1 MAQGLYIA
9 GTEASN
15 GKSVIVLAMMEHLM
29 GHGRRTGF
37 FRPVIRSEE
46 GRDSLIHLIQTRYA
60 LEYPYDAM
68 YGCTYENA
76 RNLITAGKLNSLYSI
91 ILEKYKA
98 LEEKCDFVLC
108 CGTDYTGVSAA
119 LEFDVNVDV
128 ATNLGCL
135 MLPVIKGNGRKP
147 GQLTPFVQALIK
159 SLHEK
164 KCETIAVIINRVIPD
179 HAAGV
184 KKALKETLQD
194 SVPVYVIPEH
204 PVLGKPTIGEIAS
217 ALKAEWI
224 SRDDEAMDR
233 EVTHFQV
240 AAMELPNFLDHLEAG
255 SLIITPGDRSDM
267 ILGSILSDTSDA
279 YPRISGLLLSGNLKP
294 APQVQ
299 RLIEGLHTA
308 PVPVFMVGTDTFTTA
323 TNASK
328 ILAVITPESKRK
340 IAAALGII
348 EENVDIAELEKLIS
362 GAPSKGITPLM
373 FEYELINRAKEVRQ
387 HIVLPEGLDERIL
400 RAAEILLLRG
410 VADITL
416 LGEPDE
422 VAHKINTLG
431 LSLEEATIINP
442 ADSDLRE
449 KFAAAYFELR
459 RHKGISEQMAYDTMA
474 DVSYFGTMMVHSGK
488 TDGMVSGAV
497 HTTQHT
503 IRPSFEIIK
512 TKPGCS
518 IVSSVFL
525 MCLADRVLVY
535 GDCAVNPDPTAEQ
548 LADIAISSAETAV
561 MFGIV
566 PRVALLSYSTGKSGK
581 GKDVEKVRKATDI
594 ARELRPEL
602 KLEGPIQYDAAVDS
616 AVAKTKM
623 PDSDVAGRATVFIF
637 PDLNTG
643 NNTYKAVQR
652 SAGAVAIG
660 PILQGLNKPV
670 NDLSR
675 GCTIPDIVNTVT
687 ITAIQAQENT
697 RGSGN
702 D

>member
-267 ILGSILSDTSDA
+267 ILGSILSDTSNA

>member
-147 GQLTPFVQALIK
+147 GQLTAFVQALIK

-164 KCETIAVIINRVIPD
+164 KCEIIAVIINRVIPD

-267 ILGSILSDTSDA
+267 ILGSILSDTSNA

>member
-1 MAQGLYIA
+1 MSQGVYIA
-9 GTEASN
+9 GTEAQN
-15 GKSVIVLAMMEHLM
+15 GKSVVVLALMEHFA
-29 GHGRRTGF
+29 GHGRKAGL
-37 FRPVIRSEE
+37 FRPVIRHEE
-46 GRDSLIHLIQTRYA
+46 GRDSLIHLINMRYT
-60 LEYPYDAM
+60 LEFPYEAM
-68 YGCTYENA
+68 YGCNIETA
-76 RNLITAGKLNSLYSI
+76 RSLITEGRIKELYSL

-98 LEEKCDFVLC
+98 LEKQCDFVLSV
-108 CGTDYTGVSAA
+108 GTDYTGVSDA
-119 LEFDVNVDV
+119 LEFDFNVDV
-128 ATNLGCL
+128 ANHLGCL
-135 MLPVIKGNGRKP
+135 VLPVIKGHGRKAL
-147 GQLTPFVQALIK
+147 QLAEFTRALLKTLKELNCSI
-159 SLHEK
+159 LAA
-164 KCETIAVIINRVIPD
+164 IVNRVIPEEID
-179 HAAGV
+179 LMQEELNESRKDA
-184 KKALKETLQD
+184 
-194 SVPVYVIPEH
+194 VPVYVVPEH

-233 EVTHFQV
+233 EVTHFKV
-240 AAMELPNFLDHLEAG
+240 AAMELPNFLDHLEDG

-294 APQVQ
+294 APQVE

-308 PVPVFMVGTDTFTTA
+308 PVPVFMVGTDTFTTT

-328 ILAVITPESKRK
+328 VSAIITPESKRK
-340 IAAALGII
+340 IAAALGIV
-348 EENVDIAELEKLIS
+348 EAHVDIPELEKRIS
-362 GAPSKGITPLM
+362 GTPSKVITPLM
-373 FEYELINRAKEVRQ
+373 FEYKLISRAKKEKQ

-416 LGEPDE
+416 LGDPEE
-422 VAHKINTLG
+422 INHKINTLG
-431 LSLEEATIINP
+431 LSLNGVDIINP
-442 ADSDLRE
+442 ADLDLRE

-459 RHKGISEQMAYDTMA
+459 RHKGISEQMAYDAMA
-474 DVSYFGTMMVHSGK
+474 DVSYFGTMMVHHGK
-488 TDGMVSGAV
+488 AGGMVSGAV

-503 IRPSFEIIK
+503 IRPAFEVIK

-535 GDCAVNPDPTAEQ
+535 GDCAVNPRPTAAQ
-548 LADIAISSAETAV
+548 LADIAISSAETAQ
-561 MFGIV
+561 MFGIE
-566 PRVALLSYSTGKSGK
+566 PCVAMLSYSTGESGK
-581 GKDVEKVRKATDI
+581 GEDVEKVREAAQLAKQM
-594 ARELRPEL
+594 RPDL
-602 KLEGPIQYDAAVDS
+602 KLEGPIQYDAAVD
-616 AVAKTKM
+616 ATVAKTKM
-623 PDSDVAGRATVFIF
+623 PGSDVAGHATVFIF

-675 GCTIPDIVNTVT
+675 GCTVPDIVNTIA
-687 ITAIQAQENT
+687 ITAIQAREHSG
-697 RGSGN
+697 GSGSA
-702 D
+702 